1 MPIQT
6 VIPASMRATYDSL
19 HFAPGVRSGEMLYL
33 SGVIAALEKGEEGTD
48 EEYAAA
54 AHRAFKQIA
63 AVLLEAGATFADIVS
78 ITSFH
83 IGLNK
88 HVGPL
93 AAVKDQYIP
102 EPYPA
107 WTVIGV
113 SELFDPRGFVE
124 IQAIARI
131 PE

>member
-1 MPIQT
+1 MAIHP
-6 VIPASMRATYDSL
+6 VIPDSMRATYDNM

-33 SGVIAALEKGEEGTD
+33 SGVIAALEAGQDGTE

-54 AHRAFKQIA
+54 AHRAFKQIE
-63 AVLLEAGATFADIVS
+63 AVLTEAGATFADIVS

-83 IGLNK
+83 IGMSK

-93 AAVKDQYIP
+93 VAVKDQYIP

-131 PE
+131 PA

>member
-1 MPIQT
+1 MPIEPI
-6 VIPASMRATYDSL
+6 IPDSQRSTYESL

-33 SGVIAALEKGEEGTD
+33 SGVIAALKKGQSGTA

-54 AHRAFKQIA
+54 AQQAFKKIEE
-63 AVLLEAGATFADIVS
+63 VLAEAGGTMADIVS

-83 IGLNK
+83 IGMRD
-88 HVGPL
+88 HIGAL
-93 AAVKDQYIP
+93 AAVKDEWIP

-113 SELFDPRGFVE
+113 SELFDPHGFVE

-131 PE
+131 ER